1 MQKITEM
8 NILIIGSGGREHT
21 FAWKIKQ
28 STLTKNIFVAPG
40 NGGTKKIANNIDIDV
55 CDFETQKKFCIENNI
70 DMVVVGPEVP
80 LVEGIYDY
88 FKNDEELKHI
98 NVIGPSKTGAQLE
111 GSKSFAKY
119 FMQRHHIPTAAFN
132 EFTSDNLA
140 QGFLFIEQ
148 NKAPFVLKADG
159 LAAGKGV
166 VITEDKMEA
175 KATLIEMITAAK
187 FGEASSKVIIEE
199 FLKGI
204 EFSVFV
210 LTDGENYV
218 ILPEA
223 KDYKRIG
230 EGDKGLNTGGMGAVS
245 PVPFVTD
252 ELMQKV
258 IQKVVEPTVK
268 GLKEENITYKGFI
281 YVGLILVENE
291 PYVIEYNCRMGD
303 PETEIVLPRLENDL
317 VELFNAVK
325 HQSLD
330 KVEIK
335 HSKKHGATVILA
347 SGGYPESYEKEK
359 EISLPKAKEDVMVFH
374 AGTKEQNGKLLTNGG
389 RVIAVSALGESLKNA
404 LSKANAVANEI
415 EFDKKYFRKDIGWEF

>member
-1 MQKITEM
+1 M

-28 STLTKNIFVAPG
+28 SSLAKNIFVAPD

-55 CDFETQKKFCIENNI
+55 CDFEGQKKFCLENNI
-70 DMVVVGPEVP
+70 DIVVVGPEVP

-88 FKNDEELKHI
+88 FKNDEASKHI
-98 NVIGPSKTGAQLE
+98 NVIGPSKKGAQLE

-187 FGEASSKVIIEE
+187 FGEAGSKVIIEE

-325 HQSLD
+325 HRNLD

-347 SGGYPESYEKEK
+347 SGGYPESYEKGK

-415 EFDKKYFRKDIGWEF
+415 EFDKKYYRKDIGWEF

>member
-1 MQKITEM
+1 M

-28 STLTKNIFVAPG
+28 SALAKNIFVAPG
-40 NGGTKKIANNIDIDV
+40 NGGIKNIAENINV
-55 CDFETQKKFCIENNI
+55 GVSDFDAQKKFCLNNKI

-88 FKNDEELKHI
+88 FMNDEALKHI
-98 NVIGPSKTGAQLE
+98 NVIGPSKEGAQLE

-119 FMQRHHIPTAAFN
+119 FMQRHNIPTAAFN

-245 PVPFVTD
+245 PVPFVSD

-258 IQKVVEPTVK
+258 IQKVVEPTVE
-268 GLKEENITYKGFI
+268 GLKKENITYKGFI

-325 HQSLD
+325 DQSLNEV
-330 KVEIK
+330 KIK

-347 SGGYPESYEKEK
+347 SGGYPESYEKGK
-359 EISLPKAKEDVMVFH
+359 EISLPKSKEDVVVFH
-374 AGTKEQNGKLLTNGG
+374 AGTKDDNGKLLTNGG
-389 RVIAVSALGESLKNA
+389 RVIAVSALGNTLKDA
-404 LSKANAVANEI
+404 LSKANEVANEI
-415 EFDKKYFRKDIGWEF
+415 QFEKKYFRKDIGWEF